1 MTFFLSVFSGAMPQG
16 MALSI
21 FQSFKKFWKMG
32 IIIVQ
37 DTLPGFPHT
46 PFRPVDESVPL
57 GGGGHGP
64 LSLQNSLVFS
74 GVHGI
79 MPYIIP

>member
-1 MTFFLSVFSGAMPQG
+1 MPQG

-21 FQSFKKFWKMG
+21 FQSFKKFWKIG

-37 DTLPGFPHT
+37 DTLPGFSHT

-57 GGGGHGP
+57 GGAGMAP
-64 LSLQNSLVFS
+64 SLCKTAWFFRAFMV
-74 GVHGI
+74 
-79 MPYIIP
+79 

>member
-1 MTFFLSVFSGAMPQG
+1 MPQG

-32 IIIVQ
+32 IILVQ

-46 PFRPVDESVPL
+46 PFRPVDERLPL
-57 GGGGHGP
+57 GTGLGP
-64 LSLQNSLVFS
+64 SLCETAWFFRAFMV
-74 GVHGI
+74 
-79 MPYIIP
+79 